1 MRRLQRTLLLLLLA
15 SLALTGL
22 GFNTRTTAAP
32 AAPQAFPDDE
42 IAYINFNTCAQ
53 ITDPVPQPGQ
63 APFTWVSPTCGYTD
77 IAPSDVN
84 ADGINELIAIGGNT
98 ARLLVPFTPAGTTP
112 AFLNLLPSGF
122 VYISAGAGD
131 IVAGDNGRSELVL
144 QKTDPRSGYAVEIWQ
159 SGNSAGT
166 LWNRIYDEPFGAPWI
181 RIGIGQYNGLAAD
194 EVIMVRNGT
203 AQNNDRR
210 VRILTHDFGIFQVLA
225 ERTYGFDWLELAVG
239 NVNNNNGELVE
250 LVLSR
255 SQVGGTLPSYLVFQY
270 TPSNP
275 IADAPG
281 GQGTYVPYWQT
292 IALGNVNGAG
302 ADKEVFMIR
311 DPQTDNGVSMIGI
324 NYGSDIP
331 WNTLWPNPGLQLGR
345 SLKSVAAGDVD
356 GDGKDEIMVAQ
367 PSSYRIYL
375 EPDVS
380 FVTSGELPASF
391 RDPVIMRPGNYD
403 GSGLQPAQLSVD
415 QTLLSF
421 EMLRGGANPANKTF
435 AVTNSGGGGAISY
448 DVSKQSGQAWVNVT
462 PFEGTTPGTQTV
474 SINGAGLTPGTYEE
488 TINVT
493 AKTSGIS
500 GSPQKVTVRLR
511 VIATGPELK
520 VEPASMTFSQNFGG
534 VTPAAQTLSIQN
546 IGDGGAQHYQ
556 LTISTTDGGAWL
568 QTNKTNGNTNDTV
581 AVSINSASLRPGTY
595 TGKIRVNAGAITG
608 SPVDVPVTLTI
619 IATGMVV
626 TPSSLLLRA
635 DVGLPSPR
643 LVVNVDQSVAGQ
655 GAIHWYAYA
664 VSSGDWWGLQQAAA
678 GKALQVERQG
688 EGLVVTTP
696 GGGQTTLDTLP
707 WVILTPD
714 NGLTPGVIQV
724 TLNMDLAP
732 VGESH
737 VTILVDGGPGTP
749 SRFQGVD
756 VLVEV
761 NNGGAYLP
769 LMLR

>member
-1 MRRLQRTLLLLLLA
+1 MRRLHRTLLLLLLV
-15 SLALTGL
+15 SLALAGL
-22 GFNTRTTAAP
+22 GVDARTTAVA

-42 IAYINFNTCAQ
+42 IAYINFNTCVQ

-63 APFTWVSPTCGYTD
+63 APFSWVSPTCGYSDMAVT
-77 IAPSDVN
+77 DVN
-84 ADGINELIAIGGNT
+84 ADGIKELIAVGGNT
-98 ARLLVPFTPAGTTP
+98 ARLLVPYTPAGTTP
-112 AFLNLLPSGF
+112 AFLSQLPSGY
-122 VYISAGAGD
+122 VYLSASAGD
-131 IVAGDNGRSELVL
+131 IVAGDGGRSELVL
-144 QKTDPRSGYAVEIWQ
+144 QKTDPREGGYAVEIWQ
-159 SGNSAGT
+159 GNAAGT
-166 LWNRIYDEPFGAPWI
+166 LWNRIFDSNYGAEWI
-181 RIGIGQYNGLAAD
+181 NMGIGQYNGLGAG
-194 EVIMVRNGT
+194 ELIMVRNGT
-203 AQNNDRR
+203 ESNRDRR
-210 VRILTHDFGIFQVLA
+210 ILILTHDFGIFQELA
-225 ERTYGFDWLELAVG
+225 NRTYGYDWLDLAVG

-250 LVLSR
+250 LVMTR
-255 SQVGGTLPSYLVFQY
+255 SQVGATLNSYLVFQF
-270 TPSNP
+270 TGPDP
-275 IADAPG
+275 IADAPN
-281 GQGTYVPYWQT
+281 GQGKYFPYWQA

-302 ADKEVFMIR
+302 ADKEVFMVR
-311 DPQTDNGVSMIGI
+311 DPETDNGVSMIGL
-324 NYGSDIP
+324 NYGSDTP
-331 WNTLWPNPGLQLGR
+331 WNSGWSSGLQLGR
-345 SLKSVAAGDVD
+345 SLKAVAAGDVD
-356 GDGKDEIMVAQ
+356 GDGKDEIIVAQ
-367 PSSYRIYL
+367 PSSYRIWL
-375 EPDVS
+375 EPDAS
-380 FVTSGELPASF
+380 MTSTSDWIAASF
-391 RDPVIMRPGNYD
+391 RDPVIMRPGNFD

-448 DVSKQSGQAWVNVT
+448 DVSKQTGQAWVDVT
-462 PFEGTTPGTQTV
+462 PFEGVTPGTQTV
-474 SINGAGLTPGTYEE
+474 SINGAGLAPGTYEE

-493 AKTSGIS
+493 AKTAGIN
-500 GSPQKVTVRLR
+500 GSPQHVTVRLK

-520 VEPASMTFSQNFGG
+520 VEPASLTFNQNFGG

-556 LTISTTDGGAWL
+556 LTVSTTDGGAWL

-581 AVSINSASLRPGTY
+581 SVSINSASLRPGTY

-619 IATGMVV
+619 VATGMVV
-626 TPSSLLLRA
+626 TPTSMLLRA

-643 LVVNVDQSVAGQ
+643 QEVHVDQSAAGQ

-664 VSSGDWWGLQQAAA
+664 VPSGDWWGLQQATA

-688 EGLVVTTP
+688 ASLVVTTP
-696 GGGQTTLDTLP
+696 EGGQTTLDTLP
-707 WVILTPD
+707 WVILTPG

-724 TLNMDLAP
+724 TLDLAQAP
-732 VGESH
+732 VGETR

-769 LMLR
+769 LVFR

>member
-1 MRRLQRTLLLLLLA
+1 MRRLYKPLLLLLLV
-15 SLALTGL
+15 SLTLAGL
-22 GFNTRTTAAP
+22 GFNARTTAAP
-32 AAPQAFPDDE
+32 AEPQAFPDDE
-42 IAYINFNTCAQ
+42 IAFINFNTCAQ

-63 APFTWVSPTCGYTD
+63 APFTWVSPTCGYSD
-77 IAPSDVN
+77 IAASDVN
-84 ADGINELIAIGGNT
+84 ADGIKELIAIGGNT
-98 ARLLVPFTPAGTTP
+98 ARLLVPYAPAGTTP
-112 AFLNLLPSGF
+112 AFLSQLPSGF

-131 IVAGDNGRSELVL
+131 IVAGDGGRSELVL

-159 SGNSAGT
+159 GNATGT
-166 LWNRIYDEPFGAPWI
+166 LWNRIYDEPYGAPWI
-181 RIGIGQYNGLAAD
+181 RIGIGQYNGLGAD
-194 EVIMVRNGT
+194 EVIMVRNGS
-203 AQNNDRR
+203 AENNDRR
-210 VRILTHDFGIFQVLA
+210 IRILTHDFGIFQVLA
-225 ERTYGFDWLELAVG
+225 ERTYGYDWLELAVG

-250 LVLSR
+250 LVMSR
-255 SQVGGTLPSYLVFQY
+255 SQVGATLNSYLVFQY
-270 TPSNP
+270 TPNNP

-281 GQGTYVPYWQT
+281 GQGQYFPYWQT
-292 IALGNVNGAG
+292 IALGNVNAAG
-302 ADKEVFMIR
+302 ADKEVFMVR
-311 DPQTDNGVSMIGI
+311 DPQTDNGVSMIGL
-324 NYGSDIP
+324 NYGGDTP
-331 WNTLWPNPGLQLGR
+331 WNSAWTSPGLQLGR

-367 PSSYRIYL
+367 PSSYRIWL

-380 FVTSGELPASF
+380 LTTTTGEIAVAF
-391 RDPVIMRPGNYD
+391 RDPPIMRPGNYD

-421 EMLRGGANPANKTF
+421 EMLRGGANPSNKTF
-435 AVTNSGGGGAISY
+435 AVTNTGGGGAIAY
-448 DVSKQSGQAWVNVT
+448 DVSKQGGQAWVSVT

-474 SINGAGLTPGTYEE
+474 SINGTGLAPGTYEE

-493 AKTSGIS
+493 AKTAGIN

-520 VEPASMTFSQNFGG
+520 VEPASLTFNQSFGG
-534 VTPAAQTLSIQN
+534 VPPAAQILSVQN

-556 LTISTTDGGAWL
+556 LTVSTTDGAPWL

-619 IATGMVV
+619 TATGMVV
-626 TPSSLLLRA
+626 TPTEMLLRGDA
-635 DVGLPSPR
+635 GMPSPR
-643 LVVNVDQSVAGQ
+643 QVVNVDQSVAGQ

-664 VSSGDWWGLQQAAA
+664 VLSGDWWGLQQAAA
-678 GKALQVERQG
+678 GKALQVDRNG

-696 GGGQTTLDTLP
+696 EGGQTTLDTLP
-707 WVILTPD
+707 WVILTPS

-724 TLNMDLAP
+724 TLNMDQAP
-732 VGESH
+732 IGETR
-737 VTILVDGGPGTP
+737 VTILVDGGPDTP

-761 NNGGAYLP
+761 NNGGPYLP
-769 LMLR
+769 LMFR